1 VNSPVKRV
9 VFDDKKASG
18 VEFDSQ
24 STWTL
29 RTVKARKLV
38 VVSSGALGSPS
49 VLERSGLGNP
59 EILKKAGIDDIV
71 ADLPGVGENYQDHHL
86 NIYPYHSSLQENETI
101 DALLTGRMDLG
112 QLIQDNAPIL
122 GWNSMDIAV
131 KVRPSEEEVAALGS
145 DF

>member
-1 VNSPVKRV
+1 
-9 VFDDKKASG
+9 
-18 VEFDSQ
+18 
-24 STWTL
+24 
-29 RTVKARKLV
+29 
-38 VVSSGALGSPS
+38 